1 MHPDPFKGSVYM
13 RRTETPVTGALVLI
27 GALAVC
33 EIAFAQSKVPI
44 QPPYRIINNWPL
56 VPSNLVLGAVP
67 GIQLGPDGNIYAFH
81 RCGKDSCVDSNDPTI
96 LKFDR
101 SGKLLHSWGAGLFNF
116 PHGMTI
122 DRDGAVWVT
131 DATGLPAEQRTSN
144 GRGHQVFK
152 FTSDGKLLMTL
163 GKAGIGGN
171 GQDTLFAPTDV
182 AVAANGDIFV
192 TDGHSC
198 NATNASYCTSRV
210 VKYSKDGKFITSFGR
225 TGSLLGELSGPHCLV
240 IDAKGRVIVC
250 DRGNAR
256 LQVFNQDGVLLDVWT
271 GWGRPTGITV
281 KNDTLYVTDSLGNV
295 VKGQVDPSLVPMA
308 TGIYIGSAETGS
320 VRWFVPDEFAGPED
334 IAVDAAGDL
343 YVGESRP
350 QTIRKITLDVE
361 RVLLGDPELKAATRA
376 KK

>member
-1 MHPDPFKGSVYM
+1 M
-13 RRTETPVTGALVLI
+13 
-27 GALAVC
+27 
-33 EIAFAQSKVPI
+33 
-44 QPPYRIINNWPL
+44 
-56 VPSNLVLGAVP
+56 
-67 GIQLGPDGNIYAFH
+67 
-81 RCGKDSCVDSNDPTI
+81 
-96 LKFDR
+96 
-101 SGKLLHSWGAGLFNF
+101 
-116 PHGMTI
+116 
-122 DRDGAVWVT
+122 
-131 DATGLPAEQRTSN
+131 
-144 GRGHQVFK
+144 
-152 FTSDGKLLMTL
+152 
-163 GKAGIGGN
+163 
-171 GQDTLFAPTDV
+171 
-182 AVAANGDIFV
+182 
-192 TDGHSC
+192 
-198 NATNASYCTSRV
+198 
-210 VKYSKDGKFITSFGR
+210 
-225 TGSLLGELSGPHCLV
+225 LGELSGPHCLV